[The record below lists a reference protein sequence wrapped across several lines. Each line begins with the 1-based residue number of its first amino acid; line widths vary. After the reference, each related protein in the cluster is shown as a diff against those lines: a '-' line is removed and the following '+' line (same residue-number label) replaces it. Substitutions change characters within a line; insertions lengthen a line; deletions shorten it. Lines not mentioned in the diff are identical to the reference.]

1 MKKYTTLLSLLL
13 LLLAAASEA
22 APLYEEGL
30 HEPFVRNGGEI
41 GGFLNVPVDE
51 IFVFAYR
58 QASDTWEMIPF
69 QIDERIR
76 LRDPFLY
83 GKREEERQLR
93 HFYINENTN
102 VYGDYSFQDTLY
114 MVQKPERRLGDPVRH
129 RRRARLYDR
138 RYGRSGT

>member
-1 MKKYTTLLSLLL
+1 MKKYTTLLGLLL

-22 APLYEEGL
+22 APLYEERPY
-30 HEPFVRNGGEI
+30 EPFVRNGGEI

-76 LRDPFLY
+76 LRDPFPY
-83 GKREEERQLR
+83 GKPEEKRQLR
-93 HFYINENTN
+93 HFYINENT
-102 VYGDYSFQDTLY
+102 VSKKITASRI
-114 MVQKPERRLGDPVRH
+114 PCIWRRT
-129 RRRARLYDR
+129 RAAA
-138 RYGRSGT
+138 G